1 MSKKLLELTPSERKT
16 FICEA
21 RKELVDRLYNELS
34 EDVQLVSKSRLA
46 GLMDVDPKTLEAMGI
61 PRVTL
66 TGKLAKY
73 RLKTVAQLLS
83 KIEDK

>member
-1 MSKKLLELTPSERKT
+1 MRKKSLDLTPSERIV
-16 FICEA
+16 FIQEA
-21 RKELVDRLYNELS
+21 RRELVDRLYNELA

-73 RLKTVAQLLS
+73 RLNTVAKILS